1 MDAYL
6 YLSMTP
12 EALIASMLPPMD
24 FGTYEAVGSK
34 KHATGQ
40 AIFFEV
46 DPDKL
51 EGDAFDLDAAQRE
64 CVPHSDG
71 NPKHSVY
78 LSVYRVLEHV
88 NPDALVNLWLVSHHG
103 AVLKIA
109 PADHVPTLTRKYYL
123 YKELCPVL
131 PLVASVLAPA
141 DFCAFITSDE
151 NRVRLPRI
159 CFVDMALAEQADNA
173 KPDPR
178 CEMPGLDA
186 DHLRDCLVSLGG
198 DEGKHIKTVA
208 RVHPPVVHYPCVDSG
223 FYVGDHERL
232 RFFPFPSREDLA
244 AKHYSWWQS
253 ANA

>member
-12 EALIASMLPPMD
+12 EALIASMLPPTD
-24 FGTYEAVGSK
+24 FGTYQAVGSK

-88 NPDALVNLWLVSHHG
+88 NPDALVNLWLVTQHG
-103 AVLKIA
+103 AVLKIE
-109 PADHVPTLTRKYYL
+109 PADEVPTLARKYYL
-123 YKELCPVL
+123 YKELCPVH
-131 PLVASVLAPA
+131 PLVASVLGPA
-141 DFCAFITSDE
+141 DFCAFITSDA
-151 NRVRLPRI
+151 NRVRLPRL
-159 CFVDMALAEQADNA
+159 CFVDMGLAEQADTVQTG
-173 KPDPR
+173 PR
-178 CEMPGLDA
+178 GEMPGVDA
-186 DHLRDCLVSLGG
+186 DHLRDCLASLGG
-198 DEGKHIKTVA
+198 AEGKHTKTVV
-208 RVHPPVVHYPCVDSG
+208 RLHPPDVCYPCVDSG
-223 FYVGDHERL
+223 FYVGDRERL
-232 RFFPFPSREDLA
+232 RFFPFPSRDDLQ